1 MAAAEAVVV
10 VDRGLVEEWRRRES
24 HRSLNRIPFF
34 FFFFTVYDRDLLRNF
49 RGN

>member
-1 MAAAEAVVV
+1 MAAAAAAVVV

-34 FFFFTVYDRDLLRNF
+34 FFLPFMIERFAEKF
-49 RGN
+49 

>member
-1 MAAAEAVVV
+1 MAAAAAVVGVV

-34 FFFFTVYDRDLLRNF
+34 FTVYDRDLLRNF

>member
-1 MAAAEAVVV
+1 MAAAAAVVV

-34 FFFFTVYDRDLLRNF
+34 FFFLPFMIEIC
-49 RGN
+49 